1 MSWFIEGHPGR
12 KEGNLFPAFLLVW
25 SVSDTNLHL
34 VVGLG
39 NPGEKYALTRHNIGF
54 QFLDFLASRNR
65 LFFSSSKWQAQ
76 TVRAGLWGQA
86 VLLAKPET
94 YMNLSGQAVAA
105 LAGFY
110 RVPVERILVIHDD
123 IDLEVGRVRIV
134 KSRGAGGHNGIRS
147 LIEHLGD
154 RAFVRIRV
162 GVGRPPGPMPVEH
175 YVLSRFS
182 PEESAQLQAVME
194 RIEAGLRLILMEG
207 PVVAMNAVNAE
218 R

>member
-1 MSWFIEGHPGR
+1 MSE
-12 KEGNLFPAFLLVW
+12 
-25 SVSDTNLHL
+25 SNLHL

-39 NPGEKYALTRHNIGF
+39 NPGEKYAQTRHNVGF
-54 QFLDFLASRNR
+54 QFLDFLASRHR
-65 LFFSSSKWQAQ
+65 LCFTTSKWQAQ
-76 TVRAGLWGQA
+76 TVRADLWGRS

-105 LAGFY
+105 MAGFY

-134 KSRGAGGHNGIRS
+134 EARGAGGHNGIRS
-147 LIEHLGD
+147 IIEHLGD

-162 GVGRPPGPMPVEH
+162 GVGRPSGPVPVEH
-175 YVLSRFS
+175 YVLSKFNA
-182 PEESAQLQAVME
+182 EEGAQVEAAME
-194 RIEAGLRLILMEG
+194 RIETAVKLVLEKGAG
-207 PVVAMNAVNAE
+207 PAMNTINAE